1 MQLGTD
7 VLGPRMGIVDTAK
20 RQLKALQD
28 RTIPQRVVFHHVP
41 KCGGTSAGR
50 ALRKR
55 YVLSQAT
62 VKPEESFRAFEMF
75 TGRTDREAMLVD
87 VLDLREQMMLYL
99 LLDDVRCLSLHVR
112 FSQAAHAAFADRY
125 KFVTLLRDP
134 VARFIS
140 HYNWSYQRPGAFGRI
155 EEPLDAFLDTDRARL
170 MGATYGEYFSGLP
183 VGSDFTSASAVDA
196 AVANL
201 SRMDV
206 VGRLDDLQAFED
218 DLRNALG
225 VRIKLGHENRKGTIR
240 PAHQTEVTPELRA
253 RIEEICAPDI
263 AIWTRVTGGA
273 A

>member
-1 MQLGTD
+1 MQLGTQPQ
-7 VLGPRMGIVDTAK
+7 GPKMGIVDTAK
-20 RQLKALQD
+20 RQLRALQD

-62 VKPEESFRAFEMF
+62 VKPEESFRAYQMF

-99 LLDDVRCLSLHVR
+99 LADDVRCVSLHVR
-112 FSQAAHAAFADRY
+112 FSQVAHDHFAERY

-155 EEPLDAFLDTDRARL
+155 EEPLDAFLETDRARL
-170 MGATYGEYFSGLP
+170 LGATYGEYFSGLP
-183 VGSDFTSASAVDA
+183 VGADFTGAEAVEA

-201 SRMDV
+201 QKLDV
-206 VGRLDDLQAFED
+206 VGRLDDLVGFEAG
-218 DLRNALG
+218 LRGALG
-225 VRIKLGHENRKGTIR
+225 VRIKLGHENKKGAAR
-240 PAHQTEVTPELRA
+240 ADHRTEISPQQQA
-253 RIEEICAPDI
+253 RITELCAPDI
-263 AIWTRVTGGA
+263 AIWDRVMGPA